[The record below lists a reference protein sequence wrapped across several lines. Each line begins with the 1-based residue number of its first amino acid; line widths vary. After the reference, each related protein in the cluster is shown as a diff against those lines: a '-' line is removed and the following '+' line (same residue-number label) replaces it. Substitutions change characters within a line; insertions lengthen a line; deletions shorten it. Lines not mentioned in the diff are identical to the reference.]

1 MVEPFMVIGP
11 VAGYALQKAN
21 LGLSCLQ
28 AELTVEQSKDG
39 RLF

>member
-1 MVEPFMVIGP
+1 MVIGP

>member
-1 MVEPFMVIGP
+1 MVIGL

-28 AELTVEQSKDG
+28 AELTVDQFKDG